1 MKSILKYFLVLV
13 LVNIS
18 LFSKDFKKIN
28 ESEIIRHADGSMT
41 IIAIG
46 VNERGNDIKR
56 VTNIRVTEYLD
67 GAKLVVKTV
76 KIYDLNSQS
85 EVLSQSY
92 VQTNYIRPKRRS
104 YNAPK
109 NDQANQSVASPDGT

>member
-1 MKSILKYFLVLV
+1 MKLILKYFSVLV
-13 LVNIS
+13 LACIS
-18 LFSKDFKKIN
+18 LFANDFKKIN

-46 VNERGNDIKR
+46 VNESGNDIKR
-56 VTNIRVTEYLD
+56 VTNIRVTEYID

-76 KIYDLNSQS
+76 KIYDMNSQS

-92 VQTNYIRPKRRS
+92 VQTNYIRPKRRT
-104 YNAPK
+104 YDVPK
-109 NDQANQSVASPDGT
+109 NDQTNQSVASPDGT

>member
-1 MKSILKYFLVLV
+1 MKSILKYFLVIV

-46 VNERGNDIKR
+46 VREVTILNE
-56 VTNIRVTEYLD
+56 
-67 GAKLVVKTV
+67 
-76 KIYDLNSQS
+76 SQIL
-85 EVLSQSY
+85 E
-92 VQTNYIRPKRRS
+92 
-104 YNAPK
+104 
-109 NDQANQSVASPDGT
+109 